1 MNHSKLN
8 SITLSAGPSLKLAD
22 QDVMSMSQMHLDDQ
36 LIIDS
41 SARARDLLMV
51 ALALADEDM
60 GWASWLDECWTQA
73 CRQQKAP
80 STDELRED
88 PCWVLIATEL
98 EEAVPRFG
106 WRIAG
111 YRGET
116 AFLAKPLWLLSDE
129 ERLVLLGWRLALPDN
144 CAVSL
149 REALNALGR
158 ALGAMLTDEPEPTG
172 AVSMEEITQ
181 ALSVRLNAFRA
192 GVRKD

>member
-36 LIIDS
+36 LII
-41 SARARDLLMV
+41 
-51 ALALADEDM
+51 DEDM

>member
-1 MNHSKLN
+1 MTYLSSNG
-8 SITLSAGPSLKLAD
+8 ITLCAGPILKSVD
-22 QDVMSMSQMHLDDQ
+22 QDVTPMAKVHLDAQ

-41 SARARDLLMV
+41 SARARDLLL
-51 ALALADEDM
+51 LALEMADEDM
-60 GWASWLDECWTQA
+60 GWASWLDEHWTHA
-73 CRQQKAP
+73 CRQRQVP
-80 STDELRED
+80 SRDQLRED
-88 PCWVLIATEL
+88 PCWVLIATERD
-98 EEAVPRFG
+98 EGVARFG

-129 ERLVLLGWRLALPDN
+129 ERLLLLGWRLALPDN
-144 CAVSL
+144 CSVSL

-181 ALSVRLNAFRA
+181 ALSVRLDAFRA
-192 GVRKD
+192 GVRKE

>member
-1 MNHSKLN
+1 MTYSELS
-8 SITLSAGPSLKLAD
+8 SITLCAGPSLTLED
-22 QDVMSMSQMHLDDQ
+22 QDVTSMAKMHLDDQ
-36 LIIDS
+36 LIIDA

-73 CRQQKAP
+73 CRQQKTP

-88 PCWVLIATEL
+88 PCWVLIATERDGV
-98 EEAVPRFG
+98 ARFG

-144 CAVSL
+144 CAVRL

-172 AVSMEEITQ
+172 TASMEEISQ
-181 ALSVRLNAFRA
+181 ALSVRLDAFRA
-192 GVRKD
+192 GMRKD